1 MTDEEL
7 EHRLT
12 AVENRAQS
20 NTHRLDEL
28 GKLTDA
34 VNGMNTNIKL
44 TIQQLENTNKSLEIV
59 TAQNKK
65 QEDRLTAL
73 EKAPGTFGNKLWWA
87 VLAALFGAVV
97 SSLASMLNSA
107 STIFTMDIY
116 NKLRKNAG
124 PTELVTVGKI
134 GLLVC
139 AVIALTIAPFLDSP
153 AFGGIFNFIQE
164 FQGFLSPGALCVFL
178 FGFFVPKCPRIF
190 GWLGIVIN
198 ALLYGILKVWQPE
211 MAFLNRMAVCF
222 ITVVVIGFIFTA
234 VNAARGGQPIVL
246 PDRGVV
252 ALQSSSRAK
261 IFGWLVV
268 AATVALYIIF
278 W

>member
-1 MTDEEL
+1 MENILKVFLMAFPEWLACIFMVVGLVVTALAAVRLGYGLVVAKTVYKWIVNAEEKFGAGAGAEKKAHVIAVLRGYTPDWLDWAINERTLDWIVQLVFDFTKKKLEDYMAKKSVETTTVARFGKAGRTSVMTDEEL

-87 VLAALFGAVV
+87 VIAALV
-97 SSLASMLNSA
+97 SGLVAYELTML
-107 STIFTMDIY
+107 
-116 NKLRKNAG
+116 LH
-124 PTELVTVGKI
+124 
-134 GLLVC
+134 
-139 AVIALTIAPFLDSP
+139 
-153 AFGGIFNFIQE
+153 
-164 FQGFLSPGALCVFL
+164 
-178 FGFFVPKCPRIF
+178 
-190 GWLGIVIN
+190 
-198 ALLYGILKVWQPE
+198 
-211 MAFLNRMAVCF
+211 
-222 ITVVVIGFIFTA
+222 
-234 VNAARGGQPIVL
+234 
-246 PDRGVV
+246 
-252 ALQSSSRAK
+252 
-261 IFGWLVV
+261 
-268 AATVALYIIF
+268 
-278 W
+278 

>member
-65 QEDRLTAL
+65 QDDRLTAL

-87 VLAALFGAVV
+87 VIAALVSGWIAGGAFFVCLEV
-97 SSLASMLNSA
+97 LHKGNVQSVE
-107 STIFTMDIY
+107 
-116 NKLRKNAG
+116 KLRIDN
-124 PTELVTVGKI
+124 
-134 GLLVC
+134 
-139 AVIALTIAPFLDSP
+139 
-153 AFGGIFNFIQE
+153 GIPYN
-164 FQGFLSPGALCVFL
+164 L
-178 FGFFVPKCPRIF
+178 R
-190 GWLGIVIN
+190 
-198 ALLYGILKVWQPE
+198 LK
-211 MAFLNRMAVCF
+211 R
-222 ITVVVIGFIFTA
+222 
-234 VNAARGGQPIVL
+234 
-246 PDRGVV
+246 
-252 ALQSSSRAK
+252 K
-261 IFGWLVV
+261 
-268 AATVALYIIF
+268 
-278 W
+278 

>member
-1 MTDEEL
+1 MAYGNVNVAVPGVSNDESSYLKTEQAGAPGGVATLDADGKLSESQRPTVDAYTKAQTDQNISTAVDAHNSADTAHGDIRASVAAITWQRNPWKPPLWPVSVRRGRTSVMTDEEL

-87 VLAALFGAVV
+87 VIAALV
-97 SSLASMLNSA
+97 SGLVAYELTML
-107 STIFTMDIY
+107 
-116 NKLRKNAG
+116 LH
-124 PTELVTVGKI
+124 
-134 GLLVC
+134 
-139 AVIALTIAPFLDSP
+139 
-153 AFGGIFNFIQE
+153 
-164 FQGFLSPGALCVFL
+164 
-178 FGFFVPKCPRIF
+178 
-190 GWLGIVIN
+190 
-198 ALLYGILKVWQPE
+198 
-211 MAFLNRMAVCF
+211 
-222 ITVVVIGFIFTA
+222 
-234 VNAARGGQPIVL
+234 
-246 PDRGVV
+246 
-252 ALQSSSRAK
+252 
-261 IFGWLVV
+261 
-268 AATVALYIIF
+268 
-278 W
+278 

>member
-73 EKAPGTFGNKLWWA
+73 EKAPGAEKKAHVIA
-87 VLAALFGAVV
+87 VLRGYTPDWLDWAINERTLDWIVQLVFD
-97 SSLASMLNSA
+97 
-107 STIFTMDIY
+107 FTKK
-116 NKLRKNAG
+116 KL
-124 PTELVTVGKI
+124 E
-134 GLLVC
+134 
-139 AVIALTIAPFLDSP
+139 D
-153 AFGGIFNFIQE
+153 
-164 FQGFLSPGALCVFL
+164 
-178 FGFFVPKCPRIF
+178 
-190 GWLGIVIN
+190 
-198 ALLYGILKVWQPE
+198 Y
-211 MAFLNRMAVCF
+211 MAKKSVE
-222 ITVVVIGFIFTA
+222 TT
-234 VNAARGGQPIVL
+234 
-246 PDRGVV
+246 
-252 ALQSSSRAK
+252 
-261 IFGWLVV
+261 
-268 AATVALYIIF
+268 TVARF
-278 W
+278 GKAGEDKHND